1 MVRAPTDFLMTVQ
14 AILAPVF
21 VQVLLVFILIGVMG
35 RRRFA
40 EIGAGRV
47 RIGDIALGE
56 RNWPPKVQAAANAFA
71 NQFEIPVLFFALVP
85 LALYTRKADLVFV
98 VLAWIFV
105 LSRYA
110 HAYIFVTSNHV
121 PSRFRAYMAGVLILG
136 LMWLIFAWRI
146 LFTPLGP

>member
-1 MVRAPTDFLMTVQ
+1 MTVQ

-21 VQVLLVFILIGVMG
+21 AHVFLIFGLLILLG

-47 RIGDIALGE
+47 QAGEIALNE
-56 RNWPPKVQAAANAFA
+56 RNWPPKVQAAANAFS

-85 LALYTRKADLVFV
+85 LALYTRKADLLFV

-105 LSRYA
+105 ATRAA
-110 HAYIFVTSNHV
+110 HAYVFVTSNHV
-121 PSRFRAYMAGVLILG
+121 PTRFRLYSAGVAVLG
-136 LMWLIFAWRI
+136 VMWLIFAVRI
-146 LFTPLGP
+146 LLAPLAV